1 MVILASTRATVAE
14 YIETVIYVY
23 IVIIFIY
30 VLLQLLFSVGL
41 RIPYARWTDVVLT
54 FLRDVCEPFLR
65 LFRRFARFGPVDL
78 SPIFAIIVLGLIN
91 TIVVRG
97 IIRG

>member
-1 MVILASTRATVAE
+1 MILATTRTTIAE
-14 YIETVIYVY
+14 YLETVIYVY
-23 IVIIFIY
+23 IVIIFVY
-30 VLLQLLFSVGL
+30 VLSQLLFSVGL

-65 LFRRFARFGPVDL
+65 LFRRFARLGPVDL
-78 SPIFAIIVLGLIN
+78 SPILAIIVLELIN
-91 TIVVRG
+91 AVVVRG

>member
-1 MVILASTRATVAE
+1 MVILASTRATIAE
-14 YIETVIYVY
+14 YIEAVIYVY

-41 RIPYARWTDVVLT
+41 RIPYARWTDLLLT

-65 LFRRFARFGPVDL
+65 IFRRFARFGPVDL
-78 SPIFAIIVLGLIN
+78 SPIFAILVLGLIN

>member
-1 MVILASTRATVAE
+1 MILASTRATIAE
-14 YIETVIYVY
+14 YIEAVIYVY

-41 RIPYARWTDVVLT
+41 RIPYARWTDIVLT

-65 LFRRFARFGPVDL
+65 IFRRFARFGPVDL
-78 SPIFAIIVLGLIN
+78 SPIFAILVLGLIN